1 MTEKTMIRSL
11 SCLLILLTVITVRAM
26 KTEMA
31 EPPVKEDTGAVD
43 APTFLEANVSAYCPC
58 SKCCGKWAD
67 GITASGHVIQP
78 GDKFIAAP
86 TDYPFGTVIDVPG
99 YGRVRVQDRGGSIT
113 GNRLDV
119 FFPTQQ
125 AALEWGRQYLTVE
138 IWK

>member
-11 SCLLILLTVITVRAM
+11 SCLLILLTVITVRTM

-58 SKCCGKWAD
+58 EKCCGQWAD
-67 GITASGHVIQP
+67 GVTASGHVIQP
-78 GDKFIAAP
+78 GDKFVAAP
-86 TDYPFGTVIDVPG
+86 STIPFGTVLEIPG
-99 YGRVRVQDRGGSIT
+99 YGVVSVQDRGGSIT

-119 FFPTQQ
+119 FFSTHQE
-125 AALEWGRQYLTVE
+125 AKNWGRQYLTVE